1 MKIRG
6 RYPFFCLFFYCD
18 SKGNILFL
26 FVFSRPGLLRLL
38 ISDPF
43 SALEFVFLMI
53 SFYLF
58 ILAALVFLLAYMS
71 MRRSQIPCHWN

>member
-43 SALEFVFLMI
+43 SALEFVF
-53 SFYLF
+53 
-58 ILAALVFLLAYMS
+58 
-71 MRRSQIPCHWN
+71 